1 MKDMLLGNVI
11 EPARIEE
18 MIPERLTELAHE
30 VIQKSENLAGKL
42 HPVALEQLTDVT
54 QIMNAYYSNLIEGHN
69 TRPHEIKEALSGDFS
84 DDDEKRAL
92 QEEAV
97 AHVHLQREIDQSA
110 RKGELEDPTTPDFI
124 LRLHKEFCKDLPE
137 EFLWIRDA
145 NGNKQFKMVPGEFRK
160 TEVAV
165 GEHVAPPHEDI
176 QQLLDYFNLRY
187 GRQKMGSIAKVLA
200 IPAAHHRFLFIHPYP
215 DGNGRVAR
223 LMSHAMCLRAGIGAG
238 GLWSISRGLARG
250 LGGVV
255 GQAQYKEHLKRA
267 DARRSS
273 ATDGRGVRSNSAL
286 IAFTE
291 WFLQIMIDQIDFMGA
306 LYDFDTLNVRLER
319 YAKLKDLH
327 DTAPKLLRHILVNGE
342 VPRGDVAGILGTS
355 PRLSR
360 VIMSEM
366 LKDGIIGSATAR
378 GVLSLRFPPNEHDLL
393 FPRLFI
399 EA

>member
-1 MKDMLLGNVI
+1 
-11 EPARIEE
+11 
-18 MIPERLTELAHE
+18 
-30 VIQKSENLAGKL
+30 
-42 HPVALEQLTDVT
+42 
-54 QIMNAYYSNLIEGHN
+54 
-69 TRPHEIKEALSGDFS
+69 
-84 DDDEKRAL
+84 
-92 QEEAV
+92 
-97 AHVHLQREIDQSA
+97 
-110 RKGELEDPTTPDFI
+110 
-124 LRLHKEFCKDLPE
+124 
-137 EFLWIRDA
+137 
-145 NGNKQFKMVPGEFRK
+145 
-160 TEVAV
+160 
-165 GEHVAPPHEDI
+165 
-176 QQLLDYFNLRY
+176 
-187 GRQKMGSIAKVLA
+187 
-200 IPAAHHRFLFIHPYP
+200 
-215 DGNGRVAR
+215 
-223 LMSHAMCLRAGIGAG
+223 MSHAICLRAGIGAG

-255 GQAQYKEHLKRA
+255 GKAQYKEYLKRA

-306 LYDFDTLNVRLER
+306 LYDFDTLNVCLER
-319 YAKLKDLH
+319 YAKLKGLH

-366 LKDGIIGSATAR
+366 LKDGIIGSTTER